1 MYPILKFS
9 AVTACLAAIALFA
22 AFAAQGAP
30 PPALAEESAC
40 EVHALGALSA
50 EPDTPLT
57 ASGRWTTEDCD
68 SRFRSGSDAFTYS
81 FEVAEAG
88 RVRIDLASTEAD
100 SFLYLMSEDGARI
113 TDNDDGASGLD
124 ARIELTLE
132 PGSYLVEATTV
143 GGRSRGPADFAL
155 SIARLS
161 CDPIDLGVL
170 VPGTDLTA
178 TGTWSIDTC
187 GSAIV
192 ADHPA
197 YNYTFTLAEPA
208 RVRIELLSE
217 HGDPV
222 LSLASPTRGV
232 IGANDDG
239 ADGRGSRI
247 EQYMPAGLYVI
258 EATTYLQGDLQPLVA
273 DFELTVHVVDEA
285 ARQEEFLLK
294 VEATLFPDQ
303 VIVGE
308 PFEVDYRVGNIG
320 GGDLPEDSEVW
331 VYAVAPRVWEPIR
344 GVPPELWQAGASYH
358 SSSATASAV
367 STSTG
372 ELPPITVTFSRPGPS
387 WVFVAVIAFD
397 EDDKEI
403 AFHGLW
409 RTVSVVTGPT
419 FGPVRVNVDGVEYD
433 VVAADD
439 DEGIVE
445 TWVIPV
451 ARPAAEVAPG
461 PRAQATYAAAV
472 QALVLDG
479 VFERESL
486 SSLATTAEP
495 ATVSLPNASS
505 STLLRAF
512 SGRYVGAINALG
524 VVDSFASGEAI
535 NPLAVEDLTLDL
547 AATASAQY
555 ASLAASWMALQ
566 ERIAGGTP
574 ISFAEAR
581 DVQVGV
587 AYAERILAPAI
598 TAGEIVT
605 AARAADL
612 GWADPAVRAGLGAL
626 ARQRTCDVG
635 EPQGTLEAAAVE
647 DIESFAELHQE
658 LAAALPV
665 HALAV
670 DAALCGVA
678 GVDDA
683 NATFLY
689 RLGVF
694 DRALVALDA
703 PDPVEA
709 PEPPPAPEV
718 VTPPPPSPVSLRIIA
733 RLADDGRVEHGV
745 ELGGRQVLPQRRF
758 LGAAAEAGRW
768 YSTSDVEVGGSV
780 LGQISARWLAD
791 GRAEW
796 RLVGADGEVVVPDVR
811 FLPADAPAGV
821 WFRSSQIEVAPE
833 E

>member
-1 MYPILKFS
+1 MCSILKFRT
-9 AVTACLAAIALFA
+9 VTACLAAIALFA
-22 AFAAQGAP
+22 AFAARGAP
-30 PPALAEESAC
+30 PAALAEESAC

-285 ARQEEFLLK
+285 ARQQEFLLK

-331 VYAVAPRVWEPIR
+331 VYAVGPRVWEPIR
-344 GVPPELWQAGASYH
+344 SVPQELLQAGASYH
-358 SSSATASAV
+358 SSSFLASAV
-367 STSTG
+367 STWTD
-372 ELPPITVTFSRPGPS
+372 ELPPITVTFTRPGPS
-387 WVFVAVIAFD
+387 WVFVAAIAWD
-397 EDDKEI
+397 EDDNEI
-403 AFHGLW
+403 GFHGIW

-419 FGPVRVNVDGVEYD
+419 FGPVRVTLDDVEYD
-433 VVAADD
+433 VIAAADD
-439 DEGIVE
+439 EGMVE
-445 TWVIPV
+445 TWVIRRD
-451 ARPAAEVAPG
+451 RPAAAVAPG
-461 PRAQATYAAAV
+461 IRAQATYIAAV
-472 QALVLDG
+472 QALSPERISDLDA
-479 VFERESL
+479 L
-486 SSLATTAEP
+486 SSFPTTAEP
-495 ATVSLPNASS
+495 SPVILTDASS
-505 STLLRAF
+505 STLLQAF
-512 SGRYVGAINALG
+512 TARYVDAVGRLAVA
-524 VVDSFASGEAI
+524 DSFAAGDALDRRI
-535 NPLAVEDLTLDL
+535 VEDLTLDL
-547 AATASAQY
+547 AGTASAQY
-555 ASLAASWMALQ
+555 ASLAASWAALQ
-566 ERIAGGTP
+566 ERIADGNSLTLDEALELQ
-574 ISFAEAR
+574 AELT
-581 DVQVGV
+581 
-587 AYAERILAPAI
+587 YAERVLSPAI
-598 TAGEIVT
+598 MAGQIVT
-605 AARAADL
+605 AARAAES
-612 GWADPAVRAGLGAL
+612 GWSEPSVRQRVSSL
-626 ARQRTCDVG
+626 ARQLTCDASA
-635 EPQGTLEAAAVE
+635 PRAALEAAGVE
-647 DIESFAELHQE
+647 ALDSFVELHR
-658 LAAALPV
+658 ALRVALGV
-665 HALAV
+665 HASAV
-670 DAALCGVA
+670 DAVLCGVA
-678 GVDDA
+678 GFDA
-683 NATFLY
+683 ANTSFA
-689 RLGVF
+689 RQLGSS
-694 DRALVALDA
+694 A
-703 PDPVEA
+703 PRE
-709 PEPPPAPEV
+709 ETPPAP
-718 VTPPPPSPVSLRIIA
+718 SPVGLQIIA
-733 RLADDGRVEHGV
+733 RLASDGRVEHGV
-745 ELGGRQVLPQRRF
+745 ELASGEQILPQRRY
-758 LGAAAEAGRW
+758 LRSGAPIGEWRP
-768 YSTSDVEVGGSV
+768 SSNVEIEEGV
-780 LGQISARWLAD
+780 LGQISARWLDD

-796 RLVGADGEVVVPDVR
+796 RFVGADGEVVMPDVR
-811 FLPADAPAGV
+811 FLPADAPEGV
-821 WFRSSQIEVAPE
+821 WFRSSQIVVVPE

>member
-30 PPALAEESAC
+30 PSALAEESAC
-40 EVHALGALSA
+40 EVHALGTLSA

-113 TDNDDGASGLD
+113 TDNDDGAAGLD
-124 ARIELTLE
+124 ARIERRLA

-143 GGRSRGPADFAL
+143 GGRGRGPADFSL
-155 SIARLS
+155 SIATLS

-320 GGDLPEDSEVW
+320 GGDLP
-331 VYAVAPRVWEPIR
+331 
-344 GVPPELWQAGASYH
+344 
-358 SSSATASAV
+358 
-367 STSTG
+367 
-372 ELPPITVTFSRPGPS
+372 
-387 WVFVAVIAFD
+387 
-397 EDDKEI
+397 
-403 AFHGLW
+403 
-409 RTVSVVTGPT
+409 
-419 FGPVRVNVDGVEYD
+419 
-433 VVAADD
+433 
-439 DEGIVE
+439 
-445 TWVIPV
+445 
-451 ARPAAEVAPG
+451 
-461 PRAQATYAAAV
+461 
-472 QALVLDG
+472 
-479 VFERESL
+479 
-486 SSLATTAEP
+486 
-495 ATVSLPNASS
+495 
-505 STLLRAF
+505 
-512 SGRYVGAINALG
+512 
-524 VVDSFASGEAI
+524 
-535 NPLAVEDLTLDL
+535 
-547 AATASAQY
+547 
-555 ASLAASWMALQ
+555 
-566 ERIAGGTP
+566 
-574 ISFAEAR
+574 
-581 DVQVGV
+581 
-587 AYAERILAPAI
+587 
-598 TAGEIVT
+598 
-605 AARAADL
+605 
-612 GWADPAVRAGLGAL
+612 
-626 ARQRTCDVG
+626 
-635 EPQGTLEAAAVE
+635 
-647 DIESFAELHQE
+647 
-658 LAAALPV
+658 
-665 HALAV
+665 
-670 DAALCGVA
+670 
-678 GVDDA
+678 
-683 NATFLY
+683 
-689 RLGVF
+689 
-694 DRALVALDA
+694 
-703 PDPVEA
+703 
-709 PEPPPAPEV
+709 
-718 VTPPPPSPVSLRIIA
+718 
-733 RLADDGRVEHGV
+733 
-745 ELGGRQVLPQRRF
+745 
-758 LGAAAEAGRW
+758 
-768 YSTSDVEVGGSV
+768 
-780 LGQISARWLAD
+780 
-791 GRAEW
+791 
-796 RLVGADGEVVVPDVR
+796 
-811 FLPADAPAGV
+811 
-821 WFRSSQIEVAPE
+821 
-833 E
+833 